1 MRRAFFCLLPLF
13 LLTTLTC
20 PAQQKEIK
28 QFTAIGGFTYLSTP
42 SLNLVTRG
50 FNGDFAANVRP
61 WLSMGFDFSTSSGD
75 NTVIPSYLSSATQLK
90 LAAML
95 PHGFPVS
102 AVTVPTQIS
111 VQTYQMGPQLNYRH
125 FRHLT
130 LFVRPALGAL
140 HAKIQTNPLTGT
152 APLVS
157 ALLGGKLSSSDTVPF
172 YGFGGG
178 FSWEITPH
186 FGLRTSADFARFD
199 FFSDV
204 LNGHRNAVR
213 ISVMPKFSF
222 GKNIVRET
230 RIAVRD

>member
-1 MRRAFFCLLPLF
+1 MRRAIFCLLALF
-13 LLTTLTC
+13 LFSLIC
-20 PAQQKEIK
+20 PAQQKEIP

-61 WLSMGFDFSTSSGD
+61 WMSMGFDFSTSSGD
-75 NTVIPSYLSSATQLK
+75 NTVIPKYLNTATQLK

-95 PHGFPVS
+95 PTGYPVS
-102 AVTVPTQIS
+102 AVTVPTGIS
-111 VQTYQMGPQLNYRH
+111 VQTYQVGPQLNYRH

-130 LFVRPALGAL
+130 LFVRPALGLL
-140 HAKIQTNPLTGT
+140 HAKIQTHPITGT

-157 ALLGGKLSSSDTVPF
+157 ALLGGKLSSSDNVLF
-172 YGFGGG
+172 YGFGSGM
-178 FSWEITPH
+178 SWEITPH
-186 FGLRTSADFARFD
+186 FGLRTSVDLARYNM
-199 FFSDV
+199 FSDT
-204 LNGHRNAVR
+204 LNGARNAVR

-230 RIAVRD
+230 RIATKD